1 MTYRCPGADNIRTP
15 TIKTKICPN
24 CGGEIDLFSSE
35 MQAVC
40 DRCGFVAYNDTKSC
54 LKWCQYARQCV
65 GDELYEQFL
74 RENAQES

>member
-54 LKWCQYARQCV
+54 LKWCRYARQCV
-65 GDELYEQFL
+65 GDELYERFL
-74 RENAQES
+74 RESAQES

>member
-15 TIKTKICPN
+15 TITTKTCPN

-40 DRCGFVAYNDTKSC
+40 DKCGFVAYNDAKSC
-54 LKWCQYARQCV
+54 LKWCRYARQCV
-65 GDELYEQFL
+65 GDELYERFL
-74 RENAQES
+74 RENMPES